1 MEVVDAPLGAVAA
14 VAEAVAEEGA
24 AAAAAVVG
32 AGRDR
37 QTAWTIAP
45 TVSSKRKELV
55 TVDGPRSW
63 LKDLLR

>member
-1 MEVVDAPLGAVAA
+1 MDAPLGAVAA
-14 VAEAVAEEGA
+14 VAEAVAEEG